1 MSAAPDKPSAFAPF
15 RQRTFAI
22 LWTAALVAN
31 IGTWFRDVA
40 NGWTMTEMAPDPSMV
55 ALVQAATTLPVFL
68 FSLPAGALADL
79 VDRRRLLLGI
89 QVCLGATSVCLA
101 LAATFGLMTP
111 WLLLGLVFAGG
122 LATAFMGP
130 AWQSIVPE
138 VVPRE
143 VLRPAVA
150 LNSLGVNIA
159 RAIGPALGGLIVAT
173 SGAALA
179 YWLDAGSYLLIF
191 AALLWWKR
199 PLGVPGLPPEKF
211 GPAMATGLRYASA
224 SPDVRR
230 TLFRACMYFVFAS
243 AYWALLPLIARQ
255 TLNGGAGLYGLLLTS
270 IGGGAVVG
278 ALALPR
284 LSGAISG
291 GQIVFAGTLATA
303 GAMLVLATIRD
314 PLAASGA
321 LFVAGAAWISVL
333 TSVNVAAQTVLPN
346 WVRARGLAIYIMVF
360 FGSMTFGSLLW
371 GWVAAE
377 TTIGQALIIAAGGGL
392 VAGLLALR
400 VKLPKGDG
408 KLMPS
413 MHWPEPA
420 LAAGVD
426 HDRGPVM
433 IEIIY
438 RVKAENRAA
447 FLVALKAFSSERRRD
462 GGYRWQVFEDAEDPE
477 RVVETFLVPSWLD
490 HLRQHQRV
498 TGEDADLQAKVRA
511 YHEGPELPRV
521 CHLLAVTGLADGV
534 DALKRGAKPTE

>member
-1 MSAAPDKPSAFAPF
+1 MTETAKKPSAFAPL
-15 RQRTFAI
+15 RERTFAI
-22 LWTAALVAN
+22 LWTAALIAN

-40 NGWTMTEMAPDPSMV
+40 NGWTMTEMAPDPAMV

-79 VDRRRLLLGI
+79 VDRRKLLIGI
-89 QVCLGATSVCLA
+89 QVFLGATSVCLA
-101 LAATFGLMTP
+101 IAATLGLMTP

-138 VVPRE
+138 IVPRDL
-143 VLRPAVA
+143 LRPAVA

-179 YWLDAGSYLLIF
+179 YWLDAGSYLLIL
-191 AALLWWKR
+191 AALLTWKR
-199 PLGVPGLPPEKF
+199 PAPPSGLPPEKF
-211 GPAMATGLRYASA
+211 GPAMATGLRYVSA

-230 TLFRACMYFVFAS
+230 TLFRAGAFFVFAS
-243 AYWALLPLIARQ
+243 AYWALLPLIARE
-255 TLNGGAGLYGLLLTS
+255 TLEGGAGLYGLLLTS
-270 IGGGAVVG
+270 IGAGAVFG
-278 ALALPR
+278 AVMLPR
-284 LSGAISG
+284 ISGAVSG
-291 GQIVFAGTLATA
+291 CLIVFLGTLATA
-303 GAMLVLATIRD
+303 AAMLTLATIRD
-314 PLAASGA
+314 GAAASAA

-360 FGSMTFGSLLW
+360 FGSMTLGSLVW
-371 GWVAAE
+371 GGVAGE
-377 TTIGQALIIAAGGGL
+377 VGIPTTLMIAAGGAALVGL
-392 VAGLLALR
+392 VALR
-400 VKLPKGDG
+400 VNLPKGDG

-420 LAAGVD
+420 LAGDVAQ
-426 HDRGPVM
+426 DRGPVM
-433 IEIIY
+433 IEITY
-438 RVKAENRAA
+438 RVKAENREA
-447 FLVALKAFSSERRRD
+447 FLEALKAFSAERRRD

-477 RVVETFLVPSWLD
+477 LYVEVFLVPSWLD

-498 TGEDADLQAKVRA
+498 TEEDADLQAKVA
-511 YHEGPELPRV
+511 AFHEGPDPPRV
-521 CHLLAVTGLADGV
+521 RHLLAV
-534 DALKRGAKPTE
+534 GAR

>member
-1 MSAAPDKPSAFAPF
+1 MSAASDKPSAFAPF

-40 NGWTMTEMAPDPSMV
+40 NGWTMTELAPDPAMV

-89 QVCLGATSVCLA
+89 QVFLAATSVSLA
-101 LAATFGLMTP
+101 LAATLGLMTP

-138 VVPRE
+138 IVPRE
-143 VLRPAVA
+143 VLRPAIA

-179 YWLDAGSYLLIF
+179 YWIDAGSYLLIL
-191 AALLWWKR
+191 AALIWWKR
-199 PLGVPGLPPEKF
+199 PNATTGLPPEKL
-211 GPAMATGLRYASA
+211 GPAMATGLRYVSA
-224 SPDVRR
+224 SPDMRR
-230 TLFRACMYFVFAS
+230 TLFRAGMFFVFAS

-255 TLNGGAGLYGLLLTS
+255 TLNGGAGLYGILLTS
-270 IGGGAVVG
+270 IGAGAVLG
-278 ALALPR
+278 ALVLPR
-284 LSGAISG
+284 LSGAVSS

-303 GAMLVLATIRD
+303 GAMLVLAAIRD
-314 PLAASGA
+314 PLAASAA

-360 FGSMTFGSLLW
+360 FGSMTLGSLLW
-371 GWVAAE
+371 GQVAAE
-377 TTIGQALIIAAGGGL
+377 FGIPAALMVASSAGAL
-392 VAGLLALR
+392 AGLAALR
-400 VKLPKGDG
+400 VKLPTGDA

-420 LAAGVD
+420 LAGEPD
-426 HDRGPVM
+426 GDRGPVM
-433 IEIIY
+433 IEITY

-447 FLVALKAFSSERRRD
+447 FLVALKAFSRERRRD

-498 TGEDADLQAKVRA
+498 TQEDADLQAKVRS

-521 CHLLAVTGLADGV
+521 RHLLAVTGLPDGV
-534 DALKRGAKPTE
+534 DALKLGGKAD

>member
-1 MSAAPDKPSAFAPF
+1 MTAAPDKPSAFAPF

-40 NGWTMTEMAPDPSMV
+40 NGWTMTELAPDPAMV

-89 QVCLGATSVCLA
+89 QVFLGVTSVCLA

-143 VLRPAVA
+143 DLRPAVA

-199 PLGVPGLPPEKF
+199 PLGAPGLPPEKF
-211 GPAMATGLRYASA
+211 GPAMATGLRYVSA
-224 SPDVRR
+224 SPDVLR
-230 TLFRACMYFVFAS
+230 TLFRACMFFVFAS

-255 TLNGGAGLYGLLLTS
+255 TLGGDAGLYGILLTS
-270 IGGGAVVG
+270 IGA
-278 ALALPR
+278 
-284 LSGAISG
+284 
-291 GQIVFAGTLATA
+291 FNKT
-303 GAMLVLATIRD
+303 
-314 PLAASGA
+314 
-321 LFVAGAAWISVL
+321 
-333 TSVNVAAQTVLPN
+333 VN
-346 WVRARGLAIYIMVF
+346 
-360 FGSMTFGSLLW
+360 
-371 GWVAAE
+371 
-377 TTIGQALIIAAGGGL
+377 
-392 VAGLLALR
+392 
-400 VKLPKGDG
+400 
-408 KLMPS
+408 
-413 MHWPEPA
+413 
-420 LAAGVD
+420 
-426 HDRGPVM
+426 
-433 IEIIY
+433 
-438 RVKAENRAA
+438 
-447 FLVALKAFSSERRRD
+447 
-462 GGYRWQVFEDAEDPE
+462 
-477 RVVETFLVPSWLD
+477 
-490 HLRQHQRV
+490 
-498 TGEDADLQAKVRA
+498 
-511 YHEGPELPRV
+511 
-521 CHLLAVTGLADGV
+521 
-534 DALKRGAKPTE
+534 

>member
-1 MSAAPDKPSAFAPF
+1 MTEPDSKASAFAPF

-22 LWTAALVAN
+22 LWTAALIAN

-40 NGWTMTEMAPDPSMV
+40 NGWTMTELAPDPAMV

-79 VDRRRLLLGI
+79 VDRRRLLIGI
-89 QVCLGATSVCLA
+89 QVFLGATSVCLA
-101 LAATFGLMTP
+101 VATTTGLMTP

-138 VVPRE
+138 IVPRE
-143 VLRPAVA
+143 VLRPAIA
-150 LNSLGVNIA
+150 LNSLGINIA
-159 RAIGPALGGLIVAT
+159 RAIGPALGGLIVAV

-179 YWLDAGSYLLIF
+179 YWLDAGSYLLIL
-191 AALLWWKR
+191 AALAWWKR
-199 PLGVPGLPPEKF
+199 PTAALTLPPEKF
-211 GPAMATGLRYASA
+211 GSAMATGIRYVSA

-230 TLFRACMYFVFAS
+230 TLFRAGMFFVFAS

-255 TLNGGAGLYGLLLTS
+255 TLDGDAGLYGILLTS
-270 IGGGAVVG
+270 IGAGAVVG

-284 LSGAISG
+284 LSGAVSG
-291 GQIVFAGTLATA
+291 GQVVFLGTMATA
-303 GAMLVLATIRD
+303 GSMLVLATI
-314 PLAASGA
+314 PNSAAASAA
-321 LFVAGAAWISVL
+321 LFLAGAAWISVL
-333 TSVNVAAQTVLPN
+333 TSVNVAAQTALPN

-360 FGSMTFGSLLW
+360 FGSMTVGALLW
-371 GWVAAE
+371 GRIAAE
-377 TTIGQALIIAAGGGL
+377 TTIPSTLMIAAGGSVL
-392 VAGLLALR
+392 AGLIALR

-408 KLMPS
+408 NLMPS

-420 LAAGVD
+420 LAADVE

-433 IEIIY
+433 IEITY

-447 FLVALKAFSSERRRD
+447 FLRVLKEFSRERRRD
-462 GGYRWQVFEDAEDPE
+462 GGYRWQVFEDAGDPA
-477 RVVETFLVPSWLD
+477 RIVETFLVPSWLD

-498 TGEDADLQAKVRA
+498 TQEDADLQARVTA
-511 YHEGPELPRV
+511 LHEGPEPPVVR
-521 CHLLAVTGLADGV
+521 HLLAIKA
-534 DALKRGAKPTE
+534 GAAEPSANQQL